1 MTEIPQLACQS
12 RRQSQLSASSDGHR
26 IPYASSTSA
35 TSTLNNI
42 LAQDKVST
50 LSRAMIKK
58 EQNSPCETSYYRH
71 QDMIQKRK
79 RCIVPLPIYTRK
91 RYDASLVLFDS
102 TLETVVAS
110 FTW

>member
-50 LSRAMIKK
+50 NARQQFEKIEATTTI
-58 EQNSPCETSYYRH
+58 
-71 QDMIQKRK
+71 
-79 RCIVPLPIYTRK
+79 
-91 RYDASLVLFDS
+91 
-102 TLETVVAS
+102 
-110 FTW
+110 